1 VLFLKIRVLEL
12 SIAVAGPTVSQ
23 ILADY
28 GAEVIKI
35 ERPKG
40 GDIFRNVP
48 GMGATMFL
56 AVNRGKKSFALDMKT
71 PEGLKIFYDLVKKCD
86 VIVENLAPG
95 NAEKMGVTYA
105 RARRANPRIV
115 YCKIESFG
123 EGPYEFIPAFD
134 PVLQA
139 ASGIMSTT
147 GFPPDKFARAGVSI
161 VDMSTGMH
169 GAIATLKLLLE
180 REKSGKGGL
189 ARVSLYDSAAFF
201 MSYWLARFDLTGKDT
216 APLGSTHIFGSP
228 YNLFKSKE
236 GEGVYIA
243 VAGDEAWTSLCKALS
258 FDDLSSRKEY
268 STSEGRVKNKEELEN
283 EVAKRISN
291 IEMNALQEKLAEYR
305 VPFAKLNTAKS
316 LSQDP
321 HFLARKLAF
330 QYEFEGKKFRT
341 TVNPA
346 IVGGKRAHANKN
358 PPSLGQHTKDVLKML
373 KFSKQKIKDLE
384 KRGIVK
390 LKES

>member
-1 VLFLKIRVLEL
+1 MSL
-12 SIAVAGPTVSQ
+12 AVAGPTVSQ

-35 ERPKG
+35 ERPQG

-56 AVNRGKKSFALDMKT
+56 AVNRGKKSLVLDMKT
-71 PEGLKIFYDLVKKCD
+71 PEGLKIFYELAKKCD

-95 NAEKMGVTYA
+95 NAEKMGVTYS
-105 RARRANPRIV
+105 RARKANPRIV

-139 ASGIMSTT
+139 ATGIMSTT
-147 GFPPDKFARAGVSI
+147 GFPPNKYARAGVSI

-169 GAIATLKLLLE
+169 GAIATLNMLLE
-180 REKSGKGGL
+180 REKTGKGGL
-189 ARVSLYDSAAFF
+189 VRVSLYDSAAFF
-201 MSYWLARFDLTGKDT
+201 MSYWLARYDLTGRDT
-216 APLGSTHIFGSP
+216 SPLGSTHIFGSP

-236 GEGVYIA
+236 GKGVFIA
-243 VAGDEAWTSLCKALS
+243 VAGDEAWASLCKALS
-258 FDDLSSRKEY
+258 FDDLYSRKEY
-268 STSEGRVKNKEELEN
+268 SSSEVRVANKEELES

-291 IEMNALQEKLAEYR
+291 IEMKRIEEKFAEFR
-305 VPFAKLNTAKS
+305 VPFAKLNTARS
-316 LSQDP
+316 LFEDP

-330 QYEFEGKKFRT
+330 QYKYEGKKFRT

-346 IVGGKRAHANKN
+346 IVGGKRSHACAD
-358 PPSLGQHTKDVLKML
+358 PPSLGQHTTLVLKML
-373 KFSKQKIKDLE
+373 KFSKHEIKDLE
-384 KRGIVK
+384 KRGIIK
-390 LKES
+390 LTES